1 MPRSRLG
8 ESGAARRFFSDCPAA
23 PALLAVG
30 VVTSE
35 PEEAPPPPPE
45 DGPEAEVPQAPA
57 EAPAPRSP
65 WQRRVQVSLLLA
77 GGAAVVAVYLCFVRA
92 APSGDEASAG
102 TAVASAAVPLSHP
115 AEATGTQIGDARA
128 SSVPA
133 ADADEPVKNDHPPR
147 PDKPGKHTVEWVST
161 RACSTAQI
169 DGLSRQ
175 IVAEARCIDANAF
188 ARVPGRKNL
197 ESEGHVFL
205 YLDAPARDHLLR
217 VLDAHPKRIMKVHS
231 ALRTVAQQY
240 LLSRWAAGKRCGIQL
255 ANRPGT
261 SNHETGLA
269 LDISAHAEWRTALEG
284 EGFRWLGAS
293 DRVHFDFVGPGAVH
307 HDGLD
312 VMAFQR
318 LWNRNHPDDTISETG
333 RYDPATEQ
341 RLKKSPA
348 AGFPVGARC
357 ARGQDVRHASNGG
370 STQAH
375 AR

>member
-1 MPRSRLG
+1 M
-8 ESGAARRFFSDCPAA
+8 
-23 PALLAVG
+23 
-30 VVTSE
+30 
-35 PEEAPPPPPE
+35 
-45 DGPEAEVPQAPA
+45 PQAPA
-57 EAPAPRSP
+57 GAPAPRSP
-65 WQRRVQVSLLLA
+65 WQRRVQVALLLA
-77 GGAAVVAVYLCFVRA
+77 GGAAVVAVNLLFVRA
-92 APSGDEASAG
+92 APSGDEASAA

-115 AEATGTQIGDARA
+115 GEVTGTQIGDAGA
-128 SSVPA
+128 SSAPA
-133 ADADEPVKNDHPPR
+133 VEADAGPPSDADEPVKSDHDHPSR
-147 PDKPGKHTVEWVST
+147 TEKPGKHTVEWVST

-217 VLDAHPKRIMKVHS
+217 VLDAHPKRTMKVHS

-269 LDISAHAEWRTALEG
+269 LDISAHAEWRAALEG

-293 DRVHFDFVGPGAVH
+293 DRVHFNFVGPGAVH

-318 LWNRNHPDDTISETG
+318 LWNRNHSDDTIPETG
-333 RYDPATEQ
+333 RYNPPTEQ

-357 ARGQDVRHASNGG
+357 ARGQDVRHASTGG
-370 STQAH
+370 SAQAH